1 MCAECQRDFI
11 AAPQQF
17 MHHRPVLP
25 IAKIYRTSPQ
35 PRGKTVC
42 GSRANLHGKK
52 SQFLWCKVCNDR
64 MLRRKLRHL
73 YIIIEQNIS
82 GQEDPPFSRLFSV
95 YRKAHSSTAT
105 DERK

>member
-25 IAKIYRTSPQ
+25 IAKVYRTSPQ

-52 SQFLWCKVCNDR
+52 SRFLWRKVCNDR
-64 MLRRKLRHL
+64 MLHCKLRHL

-95 YRKAHSSTAT
+95 YRKAHSMHCS
-105 DERK
+105 R